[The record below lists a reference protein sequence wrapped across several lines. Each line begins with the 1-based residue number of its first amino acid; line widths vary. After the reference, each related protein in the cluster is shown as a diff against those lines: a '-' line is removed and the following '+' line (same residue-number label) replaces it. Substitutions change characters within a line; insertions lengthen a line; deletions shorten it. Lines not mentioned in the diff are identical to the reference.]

1 MPEPTHPSADLGE
14 DKDGRSVR
22 RDRNVQLAV
31 NAARELFEETRN
43 LPTIED
49 VAARSGLSIRSMYRY
64 FKDIGEVTESVV
76 ELVSSEARAA
86 SQLPDPAGVSTADRI
101 DAFAR
106 ARVTIYELVRGTFL
120 ANIARMIH
128 SPEIAQSG
136 AAIRAAM
143 LAQFTNQFE
152 QELLLLNESDRSYAL
167 DCGNALTSMEF
178 VDILMRWRS
187 MTSDEAVEA
196 IKYGLTKILTAV

>member
-143 LAQFTNQFE
+143 RSSRTSLNRNYSFSTNPTE
-152 QELLLLNESDRSYAL
+152 VTPSTVATLSPRWSSS
-167 DCGNALTSMEF
+167 TSSCAGA
-178 VDILMRWRS
+178 R
-187 MTSDEAVEA
+187 
-196 IKYGLTKILTAV
+196 

>member
-1 MPEPTHPSADLGE
+1 MSAEPNKPKNSE
-14 DKDGRSVR
+14 DGRSAR
-22 RDRNVQLAV
+22 REQNVLLAL
-31 NAARELFEETRN
+31 NAARALFEESRS

-76 ELVSSEARAA
+76 ELVADEARTA
-86 SQLPDPAGVSTADRI
+86 SRLPNPAGVSTADRI

-106 ARVTIYELVRGTFL
+106 ARVTIYESVRGTYL

-128 SPEIAQSG
+128 SPETAQSG
-136 AAIRAAM
+136 AAIRAEM

-152 QELLLLNESDRSYAL
+152 QELLLLNESERGYAL
-167 DCGNALTSMEF
+167 ECGHALTSMEF
-178 VDILMRWRS
+178 VDVLMRWRS
-187 MTSDEAVEA
+187 MTADEAIEA
-196 IKYGLTKILTAV
+196 IKYGLTKILTPA

>member
-1 MPEPTHPSADLGE
+1 VSAEPNKPKNSE
-14 DKDGRSVR
+14 DGRSAR
-22 RDRNVQLAV
+22 REQNVLLAL
-31 NAARELFEETRN
+31 NAARALFEESRS

-76 ELVSSEARAA
+76 ELVADEARTA
-86 SQLPDPAGVSTADRI
+86 SRLPNPAGVSTADRI

-106 ARVTIYELVRGTFL
+106 ARVTIYESVRGTYL

-128 SPEIAQSG
+128 SPETAQSG
-136 AAIRAAM
+136 AAIRAEM

-152 QELLLLNESDRSYAL
+152 QELLLLNESERGYAL
-167 DCGNALTSMEF
+167 ECGHALTSMEF
-178 VDILMRWRS
+178 VDVLMRWRS
-187 MTSDEAVEA
+187 MTADEAIEA
-196 IKYGLTKILTAV
+196 IKYGLTKILTPA

>member
-1 MPEPTHPSADLGE
+1 MSAEPNKPKNSE
-14 DKDGRSVR
+14 DGRSAR
-22 RDRNVQLAV
+22 REQNVLLAL
-31 NAARELFEETRN
+31 NAARALFEESRS

-76 ELVSSEARAA
+76 GLVADEARTA
-86 SQLPDPAGVSTADRI
+86 SRLPNPAGVSTADRI

-106 ARVTIYELVRGTFL
+106 ARVTIYESVRGTYL

-128 SPEIAQSG
+128 SPETAQSG
-136 AAIRAAM
+136 AAIRAEM

-152 QELLLLNESDRSYAL
+152 QELLLLNESERGYAL
-167 DCGNALTSMEF
+167 ECGHALTSMEF
-178 VDILMRWRS
+178 VDVLMRWRS
-187 MTSDEAVEA
+187 MTADEAIEA
-196 IKYGLTKILTAV
+196 IKYGLTKILTPA

>member
-1 MPEPTHPSADLGE
+1 M
-14 DKDGRSVR
+14 
-22 RDRNVQLAV
+22 LAL
-31 NAARELFEETRN
+31 NAARALYEETRS

-64 FKDIGEVTESVV
+64 FKDIGEVTEAVV
-76 ELVSSEARAA
+76 ELVANEARTA
-86 SQLPDPAGVSTADRI
+86 SRLPNPVGISTADRI

-106 ARVTIYELVRGTFL
+106 ARVTIYELVRGTYL

-152 QELLLLNESDRSYAL
+152 QELLLLNESDRGYAL
-167 DCGNALTSMEF
+167 ECGHALTSMEF

-187 MTSDEAVEA
+187 LPSEAAIEA
-196 IKYGLTKILTAV
+196 IKYGLTKILTPES